1 MEDRQSVVQ
10 MVSRPQMPETPG
22 RVSSRDQGGKGGGI
36 AGAWPVILITAL
48 FFFWG
53 IANNLNDILI
63 PQFKKAFSLTNFQS
77 SLVQSAFYMGYFLF
91 ALPAGLVMR
100 RFGYKAA
107 VLAGLC
113 LYALGAILF
122 WPAAEVRQ
130 YPWFL
135 GALFVIASGLA
146 FLETSANPLMTVL
159 GTEKWAAFRLN
170 LAQAFNPLGSL
181 AGIWIG
187 QHFILSGIEKLNTSA
202 DYVREAKAVQMP
214 YLVIGAAVLVWAAL
228 VAFSR
233 FPKAAL
239 TSVHSHD
246 EAQLSA
252 GQAIGGLFKR
262 PHFLLGVVAQFF
274 YVGAQVGI
282 WSYIIKYGQAELHL
296 VDKVAA
302 NYLTYALTAFLIGR
316 FAGTALMGVINPIRL
331 LTAFAGINVAL
342 AAVAVFVGGTT
353 GLWAL
358 VLASFF
364 MSIMYPTIF
373 ATAVK
378 GLGPLTKTGSSLL
391 VMAIVGGFV
400 LTNIMGLI
408 LDHGTARTA
417 IIVPL
422 ICFVIIALYGL
433 STRKSSVEVAA

>member
-1 MEDRQSVVQ
+1 MT
-10 MVSRPQMPETPG
+10 ETK
-22 RVSSRDQGGKGGGI
+22 R
-36 AGAWPVILITAL
+36 AGFGVWPVILITAL

-91 ALPAGLVMR
+91 ALPAGFLMR

-107 VLAGLC
+107 VLTGLV
-113 LYALGAILF
+113 LYALGAVLF

-159 GTEKWAAFRLN
+159 GNEKWAAFRLN

-187 QHFILSGIEKLNTSA
+187 KTYILSGIEKLSTAA
-202 DYVREAKAVQMP
+202 DYAREAKAVQTP
-214 YLVIGAAVLVWAAL
+214 YLIIGAVVLVWAAL

-233 FPKAAL
+233 FPQAA
-239 TSVHSHD
+239 TSSVHDHD

-252 GQAIGGLFKR
+252 GQAVGGLFKR
-262 PHFLLGVVAQFF
+262 PHFLLGVAAQFF
-274 YVGAQVGI
+274 YVGAQVGV
-282 WSYIIKYGQAELHL
+282 WSYVIKYGQAEMHL
-296 VDKVAA
+296 VDKAA
-302 NYLTYALTAFLIGR
+302 ADYLTYALTAFLIGR
-316 FAGTALMGVINPIRL
+316 FAGTALMGIVNPARL
-331 LTAFAGINVAL
+331 LTLFAVANIAL
-342 AAVAVFVGGTT
+342 TAVAVLVGGHT

-358 VLASFF
+358 VASSFF

-373 ATAVK
+373 ATAVR

-391 VMAIVGGFV
+391 VMAIVGGFI
-400 LTNIMGLI
+400 LTNIMGVI
-408 LDHGTARTA
+408 LDHASARTA

-422 ICFVIIALYGL
+422 ICFVVVALYGL
-433 STRKSSVEVAA
+433 TTRKSETVTAEDVLSETTH

>member
-1 MEDRQSVVQ
+1 MTTD
-10 MVSRPQMPETPG
+10 ETAP
-22 RVSSRDQGGKGGGI
+22 KGFK
-36 AGAWPVILITAL
+36 AFWPVILITAL

-53 IANNLNDILI
+53 VANNLNDILI
-63 PQFKKAFSLTNFQS
+63 PQFKKAFDLSNLQS

-91 ALPAGLVMR
+91 ALPAGFLMR

-107 VLAGLC
+107 VLTGLC
-113 LYALGAILF
+113 LYALGALLF

-130 YPWFL
+130 YPFFL

-159 GTEKWAAFRLN
+159 GSEKGAAFRLN

-187 QHFILSGIEKLNTSA
+187 KTFILSGIEKMSSTA
-202 DYVREAKAVQMP
+202 DYVREAKAVQIP
-214 YLVIGAAVLVWAAL
+214 YLVIGLAVLVWAGL
-228 VAFSR
+228 VALNR
-233 FPKAAL
+233 FPKAA
-239 TSVHSHD
+239 TDDDSKGAIHDHD
-246 EAQLSA
+246 EAQLSPW
-252 GQAIGGLFKR
+252 QAVSGLFKYR
-262 PHFLLGVVAQFF
+262 HFLLGVAAQFF

-282 WSYIIKYGQAELHL
+282 WSYVIKYGQSELHMI
-296 VDKVAA
+296 DKTAA

-316 FAGTALMGVINPIRL
+316 FAGTALMSVINPARL
-331 LTAFAGINVAL
+331 LTGFAVINIGL
-342 AAVAVFVGGTT
+342 AAVAVFVGGQT

-358 VLASFF
+358 VAASFF

-373 ATAVK
+373 ATAVR

-391 VMAIVGGFV
+391 VMAIVGGFI
-400 LTNIMGLI
+400 LTNLMGYI
-408 LDHGTARTA
+408 LDHGSARLA

-422 ICFVIIALYGL
+422 ACFGVVALYGL
-433 STRKSSVEVAA
+433 TTPKLAGKPEMVAA

>member
-1 MEDRQSVVQ
+1 MT
-10 MVSRPQMPETPG
+10 ETKRARFG
-22 RVSSRDQGGKGGGI
+22 F
-36 AGAWPVILITAL
+36 WPVILITAL

-91 ALPAGLVMR
+91 ALPAGFLMR

-107 VLAGLC
+107 VLTGLV
-113 LYALGAILF
+113 LYALGAVLF

-159 GTEKWAAFRLN
+159 GDEKWAAFRLN

-187 QHFILSGIEKLNTSA
+187 KTYILSGIEKLNTAA
-202 DYVREAKAVQMP
+202 DYAREAKAVQTP
-214 YLVIGAAVLVWAAL
+214 YLIIGAVVLVWAAL

-233 FPKAAL
+233 FPQAA
-239 TSVHSHD
+239 TSSVHDHD

-252 GQAIGGLFKR
+252 GQAVGGLFKR
-262 PHFLLGVVAQFF
+262 PHFLLGVAAQFF
-274 YVGAQVGI
+274 YVGAQVGV
-282 WSYIIKYGQAELHL
+282 WSYVIKYGQAEMHL

-316 FAGTALMGVINPIRL
+316 FAGTALMGIINPARL
-331 LTAFAGINVAL
+331 LTLFAVANIAL
-342 AAVAVFVGGTT
+342 TAVAVLVGGHT

-358 VLASFF
+358 VASSFF

-373 ATAVK
+373 ATAVR

-391 VMAIVGGFV
+391 VMAIVGGFI
-400 LTNIMGLI
+400 LTNIMGVI
-408 LDHGTARTA
+408 LDHASARTA

-422 ICFVIIALYGL
+422 LCFAVVALYGL
-433 STRKSSVEVAA
+433 TTRKSETVTAGDILSEATH

>member
-1 MEDRQSVVQ
+1 MRDSTLA
-10 MVSRPQMPETPG
+10 VSGDKRPLKLLA
-22 RVSSRDQGGKGGGI
+22 DF
-36 AGAWPVILITAL
+36 WPVILITAL

-63 PQFKKAFSLTNFQS
+63 PQFKKAFSLSNFQS

-91 ALPAGLVMR
+91 ALPAGFLMR

-107 VLAGLC
+107 VLTGLC
-113 LYALGAILF
+113 LFALGAILF

-130 YPWFL
+130 YPFFL

-159 GTEKWAAFRLN
+159 GEEKWATFRLN

-181 AGIWIG
+181 VGIWIG
-187 QHFILSGIEKLNTSA
+187 KTYILSGIEKLNTTA

-214 YLVIGAAVLVWAAL
+214 YLVIGAMVLIWAAL

-233 FPKAAL
+233 FPKAA
-239 TSVHSHD
+239 TSAVHDHD

-252 GQAIGGLFKR
+252 GQAVGGLFKR
-262 PHFLLGVVAQFF
+262 PHFLLGVAAQFF

-282 WSYIIKYGQAELHL
+282 WSYVIKYGQAELHL

-316 FAGTALMGVINPIRL
+316 FAGTALMGVINPARL
-331 LTAFAGINVAL
+331 LTLFAAVNIAL
-342 AAVAVFVGGTT
+342 TAVAVLVGGQT
-353 GLWAL
+353 GLIAL
-358 VLASFF
+358 VASSFF

-373 ATAVK
+373 ATAIR
-378 GLGPLTKTGSSLL
+378 GLGPLTKTGASLQ
-391 VMAIVGGFV
+391 VMAIVGGFI
-400 LTNIMGLI
+400 LTNIMGII
-408 LDHGTARTA
+408 LDHGSVRAA
-417 IIVPL
+417 IFVPL

-433 STRKSSVEVAA
+433 TTRKSEAVTAAEIAAEAAP